1 MELDILNGKIAKQ
14 DLSRPKPKI
23 GHHTAGG
30 FRRGQASIEF
40 LLILVVSLLYIVAI
54 IQPNADIASNA
65 MNDTANLAKLRASAD
80 KLVNAAQYVSISGAG
95 TRQTIEIVIPPQSK
109 IYCVPAAPPSTN
121 FAGIGFSY
129 LVVPLDAGLEQIS
142 ARVPE
147 ECKNNADDDLALDLD
162 PDADKKCTK
171 ELDAGASFSCSPSEV
186 NTGVQGAIFIAKVDK
201 IGSETKV
208 TFGQSG

>member
-1 MELDILNGKIAKQ
+1 ME
-14 DLSRPKPKI
+14 
-23 GHHTAGG
+23 
-30 FRRGQASIEF
+30 RGQASIEF
-40 LLILVVSLLYIVAI
+40 LLILVVSLLYIVAV

-80 KLVNAAQYVSISGAG
+80 KLVNAVQYVSISGAG

-109 IYCVPAAPPSTN
+109 IYCNTTN
-121 FAGIGFSY
+121 PTQQKIGFSY
-129 LVVPLDAGLEQIS
+129 LVVPPEAGLEQIS

-147 ECKNNADDDLALDLD
+147 ECKNNADDDTALD

-171 ELDAGASFSCSPSEV
+171 ELNAGTSFSCSPSEV
-186 NTGVQGAIFIAKVDK
+186 NTGVQGAIFIAKVEK
-201 IGSETKV
+201 TVSGTTAV